1 MYIHIFF
8 KVEIKSPFIEKLR
21 FIFTRKIS
29 PLPTK

>member
-1 MYIHIFF
+1 MYKYIFF
-8 KVEIKSPFIEKLR
+8 KVEIKNPFIEKLR